1 MIGPYQNQPILFTC
15 EHDAYQYFIKNVRVE
30 GYVNKLAEK
39 LLAISGSKL
48 LVGFSVGGSAIWQLN
63 SPSAVKQNL
72 GVICFYSSQIRQMTQ
87 LTPNIPTRL
96 ILPAT
101 EQHFSVADLRVA
113 LQEKATVTLEQS
125 EHLHGFMNVLSTNY
139 NSDAYQYY
147 VKRLAD
153 LLSRQY
159 SQHILEEKML

>member
-1 MIGPYQNQPILFTC
+1 
-15 EHDAYQYFIKNVRVE
+15 
-30 GYVNKLAEK
+30 
-39 LLAISGSKL
+39 
-48 LVGFSVGGSAIWQLN
+48 
-63 SPSAVKQNL
+63 
-72 GVICFYSSQIRQMTQ
+72 
-87 LTPNIPTRL
+87 
-96 ILPAT
+96 
-101 EQHFSVADLRVA
+101 LRVA
-113 LQEKATVTLEQS
+113 LQEKATVSIEQS